1 MAVMA
6 FSTTGM
12 VLDSSDIQV
21 TLASGASS
29 TNNNFL
35 DDPPVTGN
43 RPAAPVILGA
53 GGTGVSA
60 GPNTISGFA
69 IEDRNRSGI
78 PYNDPGLA
86 GMRVVISDQ
95 FGKTVGSVVTDITG
109 IFTFSNLAAGTY
121 TLTAIP
127 PFGRINTNAIP
138 TAGGTRLSANLISV
152 TTIPG
157 ITYYP
162 GQLFLAGP

>member
-1 MAVMA
+1 
-6 FSTTGM
+6 
-12 VLDSSDIQV
+12 
-21 TLASGASS
+21 
-29 TNNNFL
+29 
-35 DDPPVTGN
+35 
-43 RPAAPVILGA
+43 LGA
-53 GGTGVSA
+53 GGTGVIA

-69 IEDRNRSGI
+69 IEDRNRSGT

-95 FGKTVGSVVTDITG
+95 FGHTVGSMVTDITG
-109 IFTFSNLAAGTY
+109 IFVFSHLAAGTY